1 MIHLIKKLFTG
12 NTSNPEEKQAQDKEK
27 HFDILKYDGIR
38 ALRIGKLP
46 YAIKCMKEALSIK
59 DDAETRGYLVAAYIQ
74 SNRIE
79 DACHL
84 LMETLD
90 KEPDNTENYVTLG
103 NLLFMQ
109 ENYREMSDV
118 LQRGVQIDDKQPQIH
133 YLLAKAHHGT
143 HDELQAIA
151 ELTIAISLK
160 EDYYEA
166 YLMRATILLA
176 MRQIDNAEEDA
187 EKMFE
192 LAPEDEQS
200 LMLLGEV
207 NYLKGDPRRAE
218 EYFNKV
224 TDINPF
230 NEEAYLNI
238 AQILSDEKKWEAAL
252 EKLDE
257 AIEINPASSQL
268 YHHRGHLKLLM
279 GDKEGSAEDLKKS
292 LEINPEQEQQINGEF
307 RNYTNPY
314 KIDTPLG

>member
-1 MIHLIKKLFTG
+1 MIHFIKKLF
-12 NTSNPEEKQAQDKEK
+12 NTDTDNPEEKRTQNKEK

-46 YAIKCMKEALSIK
+46 YAIKCMEEALSIK
-59 DDAETRGYLVAAYIQ
+59 DDAETHSYLVTAYVQ

-90 KEPDNTENYVTLG
+90 REPGNIENYVTLG

-109 ENYREMSDV
+109 EDYKKMLDV
-118 LQRGVQIDDKQPQIH
+118 LQRGVQVDNKHPQIH

-143 HDELQAIA
+143 HDELQTIA

-187 EKMFE
+187 KKMFK

-207 NYLKGDPRRAE
+207 NYLKGEFRCAE
-218 EYFNKV
+218 EFFNKV
-224 TDINPF
+224 TDVNPF
-230 NEEAYLNI
+230 NEKAYLNI
-238 AQILSDEKKWEAAL
+238 AQILSKEKKWEPAL
-252 EKLDE
+252 DKLDE
-257 AIEINPASSQL
+257 AIEINPDSSQL

-292 LEINPEQEQQINGEF
+292 LEINPEREQQINGEF

-314 KIDTPLG
+314 KINTPLG